1 MIRCGRESGGPV
13 GFVIVREKRTRI
25 GVSLM
30 RVHRRGGGLCLGG
43 GNFSRDAQL
52 QQVTSSSMLG

>member
-1 MIRCGRESGGPV
+1 
-13 GFVIVREKRTRI
+13 
-25 GVSLM
+25 M
-30 RVHRRGGGLCLGG
+30 RVHRRRGGLCLGG